1 MCGRYSITMP
11 VEAMRRLFR
20 ITGELPALLP
30 RFNVAPGQAVPIVRP
45 AEGEA
50 ADGRSLVMMRWGLIP
65 SWAKEPQIG
74 YRMINARAETM
85 AEKPAFRAAFR
96 ARRCL
101 VVADGFYEWK
111 SAGRTK
117 QPYRIELAD
126 RSPFAFAGLWER
138 WQAPEDA
145 PIESCTILTTE
156 ANELL
161 RPIHDRMPVILD
173 EAGHEPWLAVGQSRS
188 VAGLLRPC
196 PAERMAAYAISSR
209 INSPR
214 NDDSGVL
221 ERVVPQHLLL

>member
-30 RFNVAPGQAVPIVRP
+30 RFNVAPGQAVPIARL

-50 ADGRSLVMMRWGLIP
+50 TGGRSLVMVRWGLIP

-74 YRMINARAETM
+74 YRMINARAETV

-138 WQAPEDA
+138 WQAPEGA

-173 EAGHEPWLAVGQSRS
+173 EAGHEPWLDADQSRS
-188 VAGLLRPC
+188 VAGLLRPF
-196 PAERMAAYAISSR
+196 PVERMAAYPIGSR

-214 NDDSGVL
+214 NDDAGVL
-221 ERVVPQHLLL
+221 ERVEPQNLLL